1 MLSLSQASKYGWW
14 HSGVGYFVCM
24 RMHINLGDDLVKQID
39 EIAGSRGRSRFI
51 REAIESRLDVEARL
65 AARRRAFGSI
75 PDFAPWM
82 TPEWISKNRK
92 EEGRRRQEKLDEH
105 LRREGDDS

>member
-1 MLSLSQASKYGWW
+1 MPSPLSKYAWW
-14 HSGVGYFVCM
+14 HSDVGYLMGM

-39 EIAGSRGRSRFI
+39 EIAGSRGRSQFI
-51 REAIESRLDVEARL
+51 REAVESRLDAEARL

-92 EEGRRRQEKLDEH
+92 EEGRRQEKLDKH
-105 LRREGDDS
+105 LQRDKGDS

>member
-1 MLSLSQASKYGWW
+1 
-14 HSGVGYFVCM
+14 
-24 RMHINLGDDLVKQID
+24 MHINLGDDLVKRVD

-51 REAIESRLDVEARL
+51 REAVEGKLETEARL

-82 TPEWISKNRK
+82 TPEWISQNRK
-92 EEGRRRQEKLDEH
+92 AEGRRRQEKLDKQW
-105 LRREGDDS
+105 REED